1 MSLVNIAA
9 RELIYH
15 AGGIIRPQGTLRP
28 KSPPHI
34 VISPN
39 LGEPLQLETE
49 REIALVAQLSISDK
63 RRIYAEI
70 RHTVL
75 EMFGYQKPPLF
86 EKDKASYIY
95 KFNAKI
101 ILVHPN
107 NPGRLFEYR
116 ANSIDFEG
124 AVGKKPSNGFNPYR
138 VTFRAEIDMSFANL
152 KEEEKDIYFNKIHEY
167 LAEVLN
173 KELGSI
179 DCEVR
184 LKIFNLRRNKILE
197 IYGYIDIYSFKEKT
211 LIVPA
216 NMVEKS
222 IIFTPGHLNYDG
234 I

>member
-1 MSLVNIAA
+1 MQ
-9 RELIYH
+9 LI
-15 AGGIIRPQGTLRP
+15 
-28 KSPPHI
+28 KSKFDQWKKI
-34 VISPN
+34 K
-39 LGEPLQLETE
+39 
-49 REIALVAQLSISDK
+49 SINWK
-63 RRIYAEI
+63 
-70 RHTVL
+70 
-75 EMFGYQKPPLF
+75 G
-86 EKDKASYIY
+86 
-95 KFNAKI
+95 N
-101 ILVHPN
+101 
-107 NPGRLFEYR
+107 
-116 ANSIDFEG
+116 
-124 AVGKKPSNGFNPYR
+124 
-138 VTFRAEIDMSFANL
+138 FRGLPFANL